1 MNKTKTCANPKCKL
15 LFEFKSPKKMFCSL
29 YCKNQA
35 AYIYSQTNYSWE
47 IKMQK
52 ARRKN
57 IQILEYLLNNN
68 FFNMKYEELK
78 KMGFNPSV
86 AIIPTKDPKERTLFR
101 YGNIGMIIIS
111 PTEVELFKIKTN

>member
-1 MNKTKTCANPKCKL
+1 
-15 LFEFKSPKKMFCSL
+15 MFCSL

-68 FFNMKYEELK
+68 FFKLKYEELK

-86 AIIPTKDPKERTLFR
+86 AIIPSKDPKERTLFR

-111 PTEVELFKIKTN
+111 PTEVELIKLKTN